1 MVSIVKV
8 NYARAEIRA
17 IKTRNEF
24 GLSNTES
31 INIFEVL
38 KYNGNISIIR
48 MPIDSDLY
56 GLFIKKGDV
65 QAILINTNNT
75 LGRQYFSAAHEF
87 YHLKYKVNLNDDNDG
102 LEKEADTFAS
112 YFLMPREGLNYH
124 LKKRLTNKEK
134 EIIDI
139 SDCLYLENYF
149 KISHQALVVRLKTD
163 KHIHKRKYEQLLDV
177 NICKEAKKYGYS
189 LDLYSPTS
197 LDKDILI
204 ESDYAELA
212 ENALENEKISQ
223 SRYFEYL
230 LEGGYEEI
238 LFGNDQN
245 E

>member
-1 MVSIVKV
+1 MIKIVKA
-8 NYARAEIRA
+8 NYNLAETRA
-17 IKTRNEF
+17 INTRNEF

-38 KYNGNISIIR
+38 KYNGDISIIR
-48 MPIDSDLY
+48 MPINSDLY
-56 GLFIKKGDV
+56 GLFIKKGEA
-65 QAILINTNNT
+65 QAILININNS
-75 LGRQYFSAAHEF
+75 LGRQYFSAAHEY
-87 YHLKYKVNLNDDNDG
+87 YHLKYEVNLNDDNED

-134 EIIDI
+134 DIIDI

-163 KHIHKRKYEQLLDV
+163 KHIRKRKYEQLLDV

-189 LDLYSPTS
+189 LNLYSPTTH
-197 LDKDILI
+197 DKDILI

-212 ENALENEKISQ
+212 ENALEKEKISQ

-230 LEGGYEEI
+230 LEGGYEDI

-245 E
+245 